1 MASLEGLSPE
11 AIANLAGLANTLAS
25 NPETRAGFLGLVKK
39 ADPSVSIPEVDMPLR
54 IDAAMREANEKVE
67 KLERALQERDARD
80 NVMQIRN
87 SLVTKGLASE
97 ADIPEVEKLMLEKG
111 ISSHETAAEFLQ
123 SQKRSA
129 IPTPSSHGYNVQTMP
144 KIDTKDFG
152 GNLRQWGR
160 ATAAKVIDDMKA
172 GRIVAGT

>member
-1 MASLEGLSPE
+1 MATLEGMTPE
-11 AIANLAGLANTLAS
+11 AIANLAGLANTLAN

-54 IDAAMREANEKVE
+54 IEAAAKESNERVA
-67 KLERALQERDARD
+67 KLEAQLLERDVRD

-87 SLVTKGLASE
+87 SLVKRGLASE

-111 ISSHETAAEFLQ
+111 ISSHETAAEFYQ

-129 IPTPSSHGYNVQTMP
+129 EPTPSSQGYKVHTMP
-144 KIDTKDFG
+144 TVDAKLFG
-152 GNLRQWGR
+152 GNLKQWGR
-160 ATAAKVIDDMKA
+160 AEAARVIDDMKA